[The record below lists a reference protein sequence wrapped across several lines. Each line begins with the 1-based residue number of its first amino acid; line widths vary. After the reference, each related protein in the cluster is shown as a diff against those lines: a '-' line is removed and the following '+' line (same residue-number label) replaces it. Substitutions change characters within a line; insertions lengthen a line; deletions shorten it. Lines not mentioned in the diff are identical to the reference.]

1 MERGGHFQRV
11 AILKEIERVIILEVC
26 KSYCHVPLFLFSG
39 DQFVWEQ
46 YSEHERSSKPQLTA
60 RD

>member
-26 KSYCHVPLFLFSG
+26 KSYCDVPLFLFPG
-39 DQFVWEQ
+39 D
-46 YSEHERSSKPQLTA
+46 
-60 RD
+60 